1 MKYKMRRDG
10 VWLTGSQIKAQLLSE
25 GFVFDRLD
33 YMTGY
38 PGGVIIQFRNKQ
50 GEIIQLHNNTRQSG
64 DEGTHWQAVKREFND

>member
-1 MKYKMRRDG
+1 MRRDG

-33 YMTGY
+33 YLTGY

-50 GEIIQLHNNTRQSG
+50 GEIIQLHNNTR
-64 DEGTHWQAVKREFND
+64 